1 MAKKIDVVK
10 VKETAEVK
18 KSTIDYVLLSRVM
31 VLWGL
36 ATAIQGVIIVYT
48 MAVQLVT
55 NINAGLVSPISLIAL
70 PYELNAVAGIFNLF
84 FGVALVALGQ
94 KAKNW

>member
-1 MAKKIDVVK
+1 MAKKIDAVK
-10 VKETAEVK
+10 VKETAEVR
-18 KSTIDYVLLSRVM
+18 KSAIDYVLLSRVM

-36 ATAIQGVIIVYT
+36 ATAIQGVIIIYT
-48 MAVQLVT
+48 MTAFLMA
-55 NINAGLVSPISLIAL
+55 NINTGAISITSTIAL

>member
-1 MAKKIDVVK
+1 MAKKINVVS
-10 VKETAEVK
+10 EATGIR
-18 KSTIDYVLLSRVM
+18 KSEIDYVLLSRVM

-36 ATAIQGVIIVYT
+36 ATAIQGIIIVYT
-48 MAVQLVT
+48 MAVQLIT
-55 NINAGLVSPISLIAL
+55 NINAGVVSAISLIAL

-84 FGVALVALGQ
+84 FGIALVALGQ

>member
-1 MAKKIDVVK
+1 MAKKINVVK
-10 VKETAEVK
+10 EATEIK
-18 KSTIDYVLLSRVM
+18 KSAIDYVLLSRVM
-31 VLWGL
+31 ILWGV